1 MKVVKELIF
10 CCFLLSIA
18 MDGNAQTTV
27 QQQKDS
33 LRHALSLT
41 EGEEKL
47 DTYKRLV
54 NLYWVEVAD
63 EQKRDTLLAIF
74 RDYDAEAAR
83 QHNNKRRAGIKANI
97 LSMLGNAQQFD
108 EVIRLAPEMLKELA
122 EMGYAGHLYS
132 AYRILI
138 DAHRRKNENE
148 AAIRVAQELHELA
161 RQRQDAGGM
170 GIAIYCMSRIY
181 QAQQRWEGSVIALK
195 ECVELLKDSTS
206 YLDLLIDVSYQI
218 GISYIAWEHYDDAL
232 KAAEELAGVIIRNE
246 EATKRRQPAT
256 WAMLY
261 QLKTDAYRMSKRW
274 NEAEIYLNKMDSIKG
289 GTQPYYLERA
299 HIMMGR
305 GKYEQALELIEKDIA
320 AGSPN
325 GEKQSRAL
333 KMLILMHA
341 CRADEAFDEYTR
353 IIRLNDE
360 RLSAQLNAQIDELYV
375 QYEIDKHVA
384 EKIRNRN
391 YFLFALGGCLLLSIA
406 LGVWAHYS
414 RKIMRRN
421 RGLYLQIREQDRLF
435 SELENERIK
444 NRNLRMQVSNNNEE
458 LTEQELED
466 EKFEKLASLMKEKLL
481 FTDSNIK
488 REEIAQKVGLSDRS
502 LHDCLKNSTG
512 MSFTE
517 YVHYLRLS
525 YAREL
530 LIKADNKLTIEA
542 IAEESGFN
550 SRNTFHRLFHEKYGL
565 SPLEF
570 KKIANEQD

>member
-1 MKVVKELIF
+1 MKYFITYCIF
-10 CCFLLSIA
+10 LVLFALPTA
-18 MDGNAQTTV
+18 AQNNTY
-27 QQQKDS
+27 QQKDS

-47 DTYKRLV
+47 ETYKRLV

-74 RDYDAEAAR
+74 REYDAEAAR
-83 QHNNKRRAGIKANI
+83 QNDNKQRAGIKTGI
-97 LSMLGNAQQFD
+97 LTVLSNAKLFD
-108 EVIRLAPEMLKELA
+108 EVIRLAPETLKELT
-122 EMGYAGHLYS
+122 EMGYTKPLYS

-206 YLDLLIDVSYQI
+206 YMDLLIDVSYQI
-218 GISYIAWEHYDDAL
+218 GISYIAWEHYDEAL
-232 KAAEELAGVIIRNE
+232 KAAEELAKVILRHE

-360 RLSAQLNAQIDELYV
+360 RISAQLNAQIDELYV

-384 EKIRNRN
+384 EKERNRN
-391 YFLFALGGCLLLSIA
+391 YFLFTLGVCALLLILLA
-406 LGVWAHYS
+406 VWIYYS
-414 RKIMRRN
+414 RKITK
-421 RGLYLQIREQDRLF
+421 
-435 SELENERIK
+435 K
-444 NRNLRMQVSNNNEE
+444 NRVLVGQIKELQNEQEIKKQQLLQKTTFQTSEATDIELCPESRKDKICLLLRDLLLKDKVYRDEKLSRDS
-458 LTEQELED
+458 LTERLGINRYDLED
-466 EKFEKLASLMKEKLL
+466 AFIFCFNIQYAECISMLRLNHSIVLL
-481 FTDSNIK
+481 EETDLSV
-488 REEIAQKVGLSDRS
+488 EEISEQIGYGTVRTFQRQFQIKYNMSPKEYRRLATE
-502 LHDCLKNSTG
+502 KNKG
-512 MSFTE
+512 
-517 YVHYLRLS
+517 
-525 YAREL
+525 
-530 LIKADNKLTIEA
+530 
-542 IAEESGFN
+542 
-550 SRNTFHRLFHEKYGL
+550 
-565 SPLEF
+565 
-570 KKIANEQD
+570 